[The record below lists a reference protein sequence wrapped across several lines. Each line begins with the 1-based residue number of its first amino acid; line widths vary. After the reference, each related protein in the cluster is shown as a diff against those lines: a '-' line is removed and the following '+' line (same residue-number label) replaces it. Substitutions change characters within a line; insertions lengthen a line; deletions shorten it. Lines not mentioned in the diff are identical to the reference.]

1 MADIETLDKTYSF
14 IMRTFVE
21 TGRAPHFTEV
31 AKELAASM
39 EEGRQAVEELAAT
52 SGIAMWLHPGTDTIV
67 SIAPFSSLP
76 THYRIT
82 IGGQQRWY
90 AQ

>member
-1 MADIETLDKTYSF
+1 MAEIDLLDKTYSF
-14 IMRTFVE
+14 ITRSFIE

-31 AKELAASM
+31 ARELALPVEEGRQVVHELAAS
-39 EEGRQAVEELAAT
+39 
-52 SGIAMWLHPGTDTIV
+52 GIPMWMHPGTDYIV

-82 IGGQQRWY
+82 VDGQQRWY
-90 AQ
+90 GQ

>member
-1 MADIETLDKTYSF
+1 MADIELLDRTYHF
-14 IMRTFVE
+14 ITRSFVE

-31 AKELAASM
+31 ARELALPV
-39 EEGRQAVEELAAT
+39 EEGRQAVHDLAA
-52 SGIAMWLHPGTDTIV
+52 SGIPMWLHPGTDTIV

-82 IGGQQRWY
+82 IGRQKRWY
-90 AQ
+90 GQ

>member
-1 MADIETLDKTYSF
+1 MADTELLDRAYHF
-14 IMRTFVE
+14 ITRTFVE

-31 AKELAASM
+31 ARELDLPVEEGREALHDLAAS
-39 EEGRQAVEELAAT
+39 
-52 SGIAMWLHPGTDTIV
+52 GIPMWVHPGTDHIA

-82 IGGQQRWY
+82 VEGEQRWY
-90 AQ
+90 GQ